1 MDAAAI
7 NWTPLVIDHL
17 NPSSSYMASYMA
29 DDSARHCFCKSEE
42 SMGGG
47 RTCMSQPP
55 SADNENQVSDYG
67 VNQMS
72 YGWLAGSGR
81 LRCLFASVADISFVA
96 DYFVQ

>member
-1 MDAAAI
+1 MVDFGRQMDAAAI
-7 NWTPLVIDHL
+7 NWTPLVID
-17 NPSSSYMASYMA
+17 
-29 DDSARHCFCKSEE
+29 
-42 SMGGG
+42 GGG
-47 RTCMSQPP
+47 RTCTSQAP